1 MNLKYLNF
9 LVAFSLIMFSSC
21 SNEPKEIKQPRKD
34 SGAPLKAEAY
44 VIKPLALNAS
54 LQIAGT
60 LKPYEETEIHPEVSG
75 RVVQLSLRE
84 GSFVNK
90 GTVLARLFDGDLQAQ
105 LNKLNVQLQI
115 ARKTRDRQ
123 DQLLKIGG
131 ISQQDFD
138 LSVLNESTIVADIQ
152 IMKAEIAK
160 TVIRAPFSGKIGF
173 KNISIGAYIT
183 PATVITTI
191 QQVNKLKLEFS
202 IPEKYANEVKKGNT
216 IYFTTETSDA
226 RYAAQIAATEPGI
239 TQETRTLK
247 VQAIVTKLDDNIAS
261 GGFANVQFKLGE
273 NESAVMIPTQAIIP
287 EARDKKVVVYRQG
300 VADFVTITTGV
311 RDSAKVEILK
321 GLAIGDTII
330 TTGLLSIKPGSKVQI
345 SSYKK

>member
-1 MNLKYLNF
+1 MDWRLLYVLCVPHQKIFARSMNLKYLNF
-9 LVAFSLIMFSSC
+9 LVAFFLIVFSSC

-44 VIKPLALNAS
+44 IIKPLALNAS

-115 ARKTRDRQ
+115 ARKTRERQ

-173 KNISIGAYIT
+173 KNISIGAYVT
-183 PATVITTI
+183 PETIVTTI
-191 QQVNKLKLEFS
+191 RQINKLKLEFS
-202 IPEKYANEVKKGNT
+202 VPERYTPKIKNGSIIN
-216 IYFTTETSDA
+216 FTTEASNKQYSA
-226 RYAAQIAATEPGI
+226 RIVATESGI
-239 TQETRTLK
+239 TEENRSLK
-247 VQAIVTKLDDNIAS
+247 VH
-261 GGFANVQFKLGE
+261 GG
-273 NESAVMIPTQAIIP
+273 IIFI
-287 EARDKKVVVYRQG
+287 RIYCC
-300 VADFVTITTGV
+300 
-311 RDSAKVEILK
+311 
-321 GLAIGDTII
+321 
-330 TTGLLSIKPGSKVQI
+330 
-345 SSYKK
+345 